1 MLSESEIYEVMLEA
15 RTIAV
20 VGLSDNPSRDSNGV
34 ARYLQRNGY
43 TIVPVNPHLSAP
55 VLGAQPYATLYEV
68 PVPVDIVEV
77 FRRPDQVMPIVEA
90 AIAINARV
98 IWFQLGV
105 VNEAAA
111 QRAHAAGLKVVMDR
125 CMAIEHRRLMRAERR
140 E

>member
-1 MLSESEIYEVMLEA
+1 MLSESEIREVLVEA
-15 RTIAV
+15 RTVAV

-43 TIVPVNPHLSAP
+43 TIVPVNPHLIAP
-55 VLGAQPYATLYEV
+55 VLGAQPYATLYDV
-68 PVPVDIVEV
+68 PVPLDIVEV

-105 VNEAAA
+105 VNQAAA